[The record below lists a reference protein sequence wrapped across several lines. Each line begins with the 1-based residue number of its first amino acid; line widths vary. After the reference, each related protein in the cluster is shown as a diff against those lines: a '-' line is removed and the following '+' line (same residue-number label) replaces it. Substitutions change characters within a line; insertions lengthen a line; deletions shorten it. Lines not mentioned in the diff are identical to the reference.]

1 MLADIKKY
9 VNQGRMDSGSIYP
22 LLIHDYSDQHI
33 HKKDL
38 YNAIYQF
45 RQENN
50 SGDTDASQ
58 MLQQLLDWKDS
69 EPLWIVKPRLELVSR
84 RLSSLFWMFPIQR
97 ELYS

>member
-9 VNQGRMDSGSIYP
+9 VKKGRMDSGSIYP
-22 LLIHDYSDQHI
+22 LLRHDYPYQHI

-38 YNAIYQF
+38 YNAVYQF

-58 MLQQLLDWKDS
+58 MLQQLLDWKDK
-69 EPLWIVKPRLELVSR
+69 PIVML
-84 RLSSLFWMFPIQR
+84 ITQ
-97 ELYS
+97 LYS